1 MTMSTPS
8 THTLQDRHWASRD
21 EVWGRIG
28 VALIAIGAVV
38 ELARGAA
45 SLFW

>member
-1 MTMSTPS
+1 MSTHS
-8 THTLQDRHWASRD
+8 MHTLQDGHWASKD
-21 EVWGRIG
+21 EIWGRIG